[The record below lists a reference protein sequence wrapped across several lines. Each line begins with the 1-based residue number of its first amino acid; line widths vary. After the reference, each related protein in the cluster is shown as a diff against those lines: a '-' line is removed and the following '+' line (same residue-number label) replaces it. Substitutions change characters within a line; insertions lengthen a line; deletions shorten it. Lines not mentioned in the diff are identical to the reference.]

1 MHDGAPSAHAEI
13 EYTHA
18 LAPAFGSEVTLAPG
32 LMWVRLP
39 LPFRLNHVNI
49 WLLEEPD
56 GWTAID
62 TGAATVEAR
71 NIWDALAA
79 GPMRGK
85 PIRRLIAT
93 HGHTD
98 HVGLASWIVDRFD
111 CPFISTQVEWMTPQL
126 RRQES
131 FEESRPEVIR
141 FFTAHG
147 CDEEQIALY
156 HQERR
161 RTHAQ
166 LLPMPQAYERIRNGD
181 EITFGGR
188 SWRVIT
194 AGGHAAEHASFYCAA
209 DNILIVG
216 DQILSKITP
225 VIGVFAQ
232 EPNGNPLAEYLTS
245 FPPFEALPPD
255 VLVLPSHGLPYRG
268 LHRRIHELVDHHHA
282 RLAHLE
288 QLMDRPKNATELTAG
303 LFARAVAE
311 GQARLALAET
321 LAHIHFLLVTGRIER
336 VRADNGQWIFRR

>member
-1 MHDGAPSAHAEI
+1 MNDSAPSAHAAI
-13 EYTHA
+13 AYTHPT
-18 LAPAFGSEVTLAPG
+18 APAFGSEVTLAPG
-32 LMWVRLP
+32 LLWVRLP

-62 TGAATVEAR
+62 TGASTEDAME
-71 NIWDALAA
+71 IWEALAT

-85 PIRRLIAT
+85 PIRRLLAT

-98 HVGLASWIVDRFD
+98 HIGLASWLVDRYE
-111 CPFISTQVEWMTPQL
+111 CPFVATQVEWMSPQL

-131 FEESRPEVIR
+131 FEEIRPEISR
-141 FFTAHG
+141 FLSSHG
-147 CDEEQIALY
+147 CDDEQVRLYKEERSRIRAL
-156 HQERR
+156 Q
-161 RTHAQ
+161 
-166 LLPMPQAYERIRNGD
+166 LPMPQAYERIRDGD
-181 EITFGGR
+181 QITFGGR

-225 VIGVFAQ
+225 MIGVFAN
-232 EPNGNPLAEYLTS
+232 EPNGNPLSEYLTS
-245 FPPFEALPPD
+245 FQPFEALPAD

-268 LHRRIHELVDHHHA
+268 LHRRIVELVDHHHM
-282 RLAHLE
+282 RLADLE
-288 QLMDRPKNATELTAG
+288 RLMDRPKNATELTAG

-311 GQARLALAET
+311 GQGRLALAET
-321 LAHIHFLLVTGRIER
+321 LAHIHFLLGVGRIER
-336 VRADNGQWIFRR
+336 VRAGNGEWHFRR